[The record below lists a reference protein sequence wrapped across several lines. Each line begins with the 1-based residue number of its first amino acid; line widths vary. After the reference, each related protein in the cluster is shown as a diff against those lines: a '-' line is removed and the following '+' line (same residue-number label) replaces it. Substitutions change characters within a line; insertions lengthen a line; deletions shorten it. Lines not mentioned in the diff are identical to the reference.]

1 MTIGWPLLAQFHQ
14 ADNTTDLLALK
25 RSLKKTKKD
34 CPSPKAVR
42 WRGGPS
48 VRGKIFYGFLWD
60 DSNNITNDDIDYD

>member
-25 RSLKKTKKD
+25 RSLKKTKIF
-34 CPSPKAVR
+34 VR
-42 WRGGPS
+42 VLKQCDGEG
-48 VRGKIFYGFLWD
+48 VLQLGKRFFYGFLWD